1 MERRVRQ
8 RLKWERKTSGDEM
21 RCMAT
26 IADEIAA
33 HPKLDDLHGNT
44 RPGLAR
50 AVRREFAAAAGAVYA
65 HRTAA
70 EISARRIEG
79 APFDTHTAVCAVLTG
94 EIPVLLRLVGARTD
108 EAARSGLP
116 ADARRVLATDLEA
129 AINRHMAATAEV
141 IAHSLEPALK
151 RLAGAA

>member
-1 MERRVRQ
+1 
-8 RLKWERKTSGDEM
+8 
-21 RCMAT
+21 MAA

-50 AVRREFAAAAGAVYA
+50 AVRHEFAAVAEAVYA
-65 HRTAA
+65 HRAA
-70 EISARRIEG
+70 VGIAARRIEG

-94 EIPVLLRLVGARTD
+94 EIPVLLRLVGARID

-129 AINRHMAATAEV
+129 VINRHMAAAAEV
-141 IAHSLEPALK
+141 DRAQPGASVEE
-151 RLAGAA
+151 AGGGCVTW